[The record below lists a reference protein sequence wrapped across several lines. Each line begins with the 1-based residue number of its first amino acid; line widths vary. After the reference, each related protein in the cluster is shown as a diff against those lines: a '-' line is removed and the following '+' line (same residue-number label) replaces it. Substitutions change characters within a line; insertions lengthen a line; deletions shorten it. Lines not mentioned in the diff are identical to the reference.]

1 MSCFLER
8 ARLSSPAEAVISN
21 SSSMGFCF
29 NSDRF
34 IRWFY
39 IAIGLKGFEL
49 FELVKFDWVFLKPRM
64 AQKKVIGR
72 QNRQKEKVLS
82 EV

>member
-1 MSCFLER
+1 
-8 ARLSSPAEAVISN
+8 
-21 SSSMGFCF
+21 
-29 NSDRF
+29 
-34 IRWFY
+34 
-39 IAIGLKGFEL
+39 LKGFEL